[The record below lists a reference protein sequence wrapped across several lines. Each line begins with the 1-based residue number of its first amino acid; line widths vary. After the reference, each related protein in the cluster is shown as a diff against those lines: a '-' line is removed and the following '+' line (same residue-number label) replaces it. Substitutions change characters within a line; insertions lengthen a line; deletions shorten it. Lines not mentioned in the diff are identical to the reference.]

1 MVSNA
6 IEVNGLG
13 KSYGGLK
20 AVDNVNLAVE
30 EGSIFGLLG
39 PNGAG
44 KTTLISM
51 LVTMRKPSHG
61 NAMVNGFDIVR
72 QPGKV
77 RASIGIVF
85 QDQSL
90 DEDLTARENLE
101 MHAALYNVPQK
112 ERRERI
118 EGMIRLVGLEKN
130 LNGVVKTFSGGMRR
144 RLEIARGLVHHP
156 RVLFLDEPTIG
167 LDPQT
172 RAGIWDYIRR
182 LNREKGI
189 TVILTTH
196 YMDEADD
203 VCGRVAI
210 IDQGKIIV
218 SGTPKQLKDGL
229 GGDVI
234 SLECGSTESCREMLA
249 EFKWVKSAVRHDGFI
264 DVRVENGEQKIPK
277 ILALMNS
284 RGVNVDSVNLRKP
297 SLDDVFMH
305 YTGRTIRE
313 EEAKPRD
320 AMRLRRKGWGR
331 NR

>member
-1 MVSNA
+1 MASNA

-20 AVDNVNLAVE
+20 AVDNVSLAVE
-30 EGSIFGLLG
+30 AGSIFGLLG

-51 LVTMRKPSHG
+51 LVTMRRPSG
-61 NAMVNGFDIVR
+61 GSAKVNGFDVVEHPGRVR
-72 QPGKV
+72 Q
-77 RASIGIVF
+77 SIGIVF

-101 MHAALYNVPQK
+101 MHAAMYNVPKK

-118 EGMIRLVGLEKN
+118 EGMVRLVGLEKN
-130 LNGVVKTFSGGMRR
+130 LNTVVKTFSGGMRR

-156 RVLFLDEPTIG
+156 KVLFLDEPTIG

-172 RAGIWDYIRR
+172 RAGIWDYIRK

-189 TVILTTH
+189 TIILTTH
-196 YMDEADD
+196 YMDEADG
-203 VCGRVAI
+203 VCSKIAI
-210 IDQGKIIV
+210 IDHGKIIAG
-218 SGTPKQLKDGL
+218 GTPKELKDGL
-229 GGDVI
+229 GGDII
-234 SLECGSTESCREMLA
+234 SLECKGQEQCAKALGEL
-249 EFKWVKSAVRHDGFI
+249 KWVKSATKHDGLI
-264 DVRVENGEQKIPK
+264 DIRVENGEQKIPK
-277 ILALMNS
+277 ILSLMAAK
-284 RGVNVDSVNLRKP
+284 GIAVDSVNLRKP

-313 EEAKPRD
+313 EEAKPGD
-320 AMRLRRKGWGR
+320 AMRLMRKAGGHR
-331 NR
+331 

>member
-6 IEVNGLG
+6 IEVKGLR
-13 KSYGGLK
+13 KSYGLLK
-20 AVDNVNLAVE
+20 AVDNVDLAVE
-30 EGSIFGLLG
+30 AGSIFGLLG

-44 KTTLISM
+44 KTTLISV
-51 LVTMRKPSHG
+51 LVTMRKPSG
-61 NAMVNGFDIVR
+61 GEARVNGFDVVK

-118 EGMIRLVGLEKN
+118 EGMVRLVGLEKN

-172 RAGIWDYIRR
+172 RAGIWDYIRK

-210 IDQGKIIV
+210 IDHGKIIA

-229 GGDVI
+229 GGDLV
-234 SLECGSTESCREMLA
+234 SLQCTHSGECIGRLSSL
-249 EFKWVKSAVRHDGFI
+249 KWVKNAKSHDGTI
-264 DVRVENGEQKIPK
+264 DITVESGERKIPQ
-277 ILALMNS
+277 ILSIMENA
-284 RGVNVDSVNLRKP
+284 GVKVDSVSLRKP

-313 EEAKPRD
+313 EEAKPKD
-320 AMRLRRKGWGR
+320 AMRLRRMAGGHR
-331 NR
+331 R

>member
-1 MVSNA
+1 MASNA
-6 IEVNGLG
+6 IEVKGLC

-20 AVDNVNLAVE
+20 AVDKVSLAV
-30 EGSIFGLLG
+30 GAGTIFGLLG

-51 LVTMRKPSHG
+51 LVTMRKPSAG
-61 NAMVNGFDIVR
+61 EAKVNGFDIVR

-77 RASIGIVF
+77 RESIGIVF

-101 MHAALYNVPQK
+101 MHAALYNVPKK
-112 ERRERI
+112 ERKERI
-118 EGMIRLVGLEKN
+118 ESLVKLVGLEKN
-130 LNGVVKTFSGGMRR
+130 INGIVKTFSGGMRR

-156 RVLFLDEPTIG
+156 KILFLDEPTIG

-172 RAGIWDYIRR
+172 RAGVWDYVKR
-182 LNREKGI
+182 LNKEKHV

-196 YMDEADD
+196 YMDEADE

-210 IDQGKIIV
+210 IDGGKIIA

-229 GGDVI
+229 GGDII
-234 SLECGSTESCREMLA
+234 SLECKNADLCEKTLA
-249 EFKWVKSAVRHDGFI
+249 ELKWVKEAKRHDCFVGI
-264 DVRVENGEQKIPK
+264 RVESGEQKIPK
-277 ILALMNS
+277 LLALMES
-284 RGVNVDSVNLRKP
+284 KGIAVDSVSLRKP

-313 EEAKPRD
+313 EEAKPKD
-320 AMRLRRKGWGR
+320 AMRMMRKAGGHGR
-331 NR
+331 